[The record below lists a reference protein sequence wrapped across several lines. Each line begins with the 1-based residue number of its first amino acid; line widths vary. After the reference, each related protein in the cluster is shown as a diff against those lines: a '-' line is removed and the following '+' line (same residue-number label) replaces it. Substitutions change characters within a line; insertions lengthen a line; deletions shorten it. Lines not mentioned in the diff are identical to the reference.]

1 MVPGKAKTPPRTPPT
16 RAMTEHKTRHIRRQ
30 RGGIEASQ
38 ALSPSGKPMT
48 FADLPPAG
56 TRRWVIR
63 RKAEVVAGVHGGLIT
78 LREACHRY
86 RLSVD
91 EFRSWENLLERHG
104 LPGLR
109 VTRAKKYR
117 RRPGPANAD
126 KRIPEFG
133 PGPKTR

>member
-1 MVPGKAKTPPRTPPT
+1 
-16 RAMTEHKTRHIRRQ
+16 MTEHKTHHTRRE
-30 RGGIEASQ
+30 RGGIGASQ

-48 FADLPPAG
+48 LADLPPVG
-56 TRRWVIR
+56 TQRWVIR

-78 LREACHRY
+78 LKEACHRY
-86 RLSVD
+86 RLSVE

-117 RRPGPANAD
+117 RRYGPD
-126 KRIPEFG
+126 
-133 PGPKTR
+133 PKTR